1 VVAHPTHGRL
11 VVRCSTCFQ
20 APASHPHADLPGA
33 ALRMPLVASIGRALV
48 SACQGL
54 DPDPMW
60 LGQVEANTF
69 LTVVDDLIWIFV
81 DGNLDGGF
89 PLIDQCSPLTDAE
102 SARIGRIPRYLPLSF
117 LPVQRREIVVAAVAI
132 ALLGSRITEQFDLG
146 PCLPVPVSELDA
158 YPFSFALR
166 TSMRDNRS
174 EIAERIGLWPRG
186 LKERA
191 LRYFPAPD

>member
-1 VVAHPTHGRL
+1 
-11 VVRCSTCFQ
+11 
-20 APASHPHADLPGA
+20 
-33 ALRMPLVASIGRALV
+33 MPLVASIGRALV

-102 SARIGRIPRYLPLSF
+102 SARIGRLPRYLPISF
-117 LPVQRREIVVAAVAI
+117 LSVQRREIVVAAVAI
-132 ALLGSRITEQFDLG
+132 ALLGSRITEQFDPG
-146 PCLPVPVSELDA
+146 TCLPVPVSELDA
-158 YPFSFALR
+158 YPFSLVLP

-174 EIAERIGLWPRG
+174 KIAERLGRWPPV

-191 LRYFPAPD
+191 LRFLPLVD